1 MRSDFLAS
9 IVVFL
14 VALPLCMGVAIASGL
29 PPAAGLI
36 TGVIGGLVVGFL
48 QGSPLQV
55 SGPAAGLSVI
65 VFEIVQEHGVPTLGV
80 VVLLAGLIQLVAGL
94 LKGGRWFRAVPPSVI
109 HGMLGGIGVLIFSS
123 QFHVMI
129 DDKPRG
135 TGWENLISIPEAIA
149 KAVVPNDQHG
159 HGEAA
164 LIGVITIVCLVL
176 WQRFAPKK
184 LKAVPSALVGVVIA
198 SVIAKLADLPIGFV
212 QVPDSLVGEVKL
224 PDSSL
229 FGLLT
234 KPLIWAEAL
243 GVAVVASAET
253 LLCSSAVDRMH
264 QGPRTNYN
272 RELCAQGVGNALCG
286 LVGGLPMTGVIV
298 RSTANV
304 EAGAQ
309 TRRSAILHG
318 AWILLLV
325 SVFPGLLRLIPI
337 SSLAAVLVYTGYKL
351 VNPARIKE
359 LRRYG
364 LGEFFTFFLTLGA
377 IVATDLL
384 KGVLLGLAV
393 AVIRLLVRLSKL
405 DVEVEA
411 EPNSKRTIVHLR
423 GAATFLRLSDL
434 SDLLERIPADREI
447 HVRFEKLDTL
457 DHSILELLQTW
468 SHQRQAN
475 GGAVVIDWD
484 ALDRRYRASQV
495 EQLSLQKPS
504 ENHVDS
510 LRSAP

>member
-1 MRSDFLAS
+1 
-9 IVVFL
+9 VF
-14 VALPLCMGVAIASGL
+14 
-29 PPAAGLI
+29 
-36 TGVIGGLVVGFL
+36 
-48 QGSPLQV
+48 
-55 SGPAAGLSVI
+55 
-65 VFEIVQEHGVPTLGV
+65 
-80 VVLLAGLIQLVAGL
+80 
-94 LKGGRWFRAVPPSVI
+94 
-109 HGMLGGIGVLIFSS
+109 
-123 QFHVMI
+123 
-129 DDKPRG
+129 
-135 TGWENLISIPEAIA
+135 
-149 KAVVPNDQHG
+149 
-159 HGEAA
+159 
-164 LIGVITIVCLVL
+164 

-184 LKAVPSALVGVVIA
+184 LKAVPSALIGVVLA
-198 SVIAKLADLPIGFV
+198 SVIAKLAGFPIGFV
-212 QVPDSLVGEVKL
+212 EVPDSLLGEAKL
-224 PDSSL
+224 PEPSL
-229 FGLLT
+229 LGLLA
-234 KPLIWAEAL
+234 KPIIWAEAF

-253 LLCSSAVDRMH
+253 LLCSTAVDRMH
-264 QGPRTNYN
+264 EGPRTNYN

-304 EAGAQ
+304 EAGAK

-337 SSLAAVLVYTGYKL
+337 SSLAAILVYTGYKL
-351 VNPARIKE
+351 VNPARIAE

-364 LGEFFTFFLTLGA
+364 KGELFTFFLTLGA

-411 EPNSKRTIVHLR
+411 EPGSQRTIVHLR

-434 SDLLERIPADREI
+434 SDLLERIPSDREI
-447 HVRFEKLDTL
+447 HVRFDRLDTL

-468 SHQRQAN
+468 SHQRKAR
-475 GGAVVIDWD
+475 GGAVVIDWK
-484 ALDRRYRASQV
+484 ALEHRYRTSQV
-495 EQLSLQKPS
+495 EQLSLQKLS

-510 LRSAP
+510 LKGAP

>member
-36 TGVIGGLVVGFL
+36 TGIIGGLVVGFL

-65 VFEIVQEHGVPTLGV
+65 VWELVQKHGVVTLGV
-80 VVLLAGLIQLVAGL
+80 VVLLAGLIQIVAGV

-135 TGWENLISIPEAIA
+135 TGLENLISIPEAIA
-149 KAVVPNDQHG
+149 KAVVPNSNHG

-164 LIGVITIVCLVL
+164 FIGALTIVVVLL
-176 WQRFAPKK
+176 WQRFAPRR
-184 LKAVPSALVGVVIA
+184 LKAVPSALVGVLVA
-198 SVIAKLADLPIGFV
+198 AVLTKVLDLPIGHV
-212 QVPDSLVGEVKL
+212 QVPDSLVGAARL
-224 PDSSL
+224 PDSSIFKL
-229 FGLLT
+229 FLQ
-234 KPLIWAEAL
+234 PSIWAAAA

-253 LLCSSAVDRMH
+253 LLCSTAVDRMH

-272 RELCAQGVGNALCG
+272 RELIAQGVGNALCG
-286 LVGGLPMTGVIV
+286 ALGALPMTGVIV

-304 EAGAQ
+304 EAGAK
-309 TRRSAILHG
+309 TRRAAILHG

-325 SVFPGLLRLIPI
+325 VVFPGVLRLIPV
-337 SSLAAVLVYTGYKL
+337 SSLAAILVYTGYKL
-351 VNPARIKE
+351 LNPARIKE

-364 LGEFFTFFLTLGA
+364 RAELATFALTLVA
-377 IVATDLL
+377 IVVTDLL

-393 AVIRLLVRLSKL
+393 AVIRLLLRLSKL
-405 DVEVEA
+405 EVEVEN
-411 EPNSKRTIVHLR
+411 EPGGQRTIVHLR
-423 GAATFLRLSDL
+423 GAATFLRMSDL
-434 SDLLERIPADREI
+434 SDILEAIPADREV
-447 HVRFEKLDTL
+447 HVRFDHLDTL
-457 DHSILELLQTW
+457 DHSVLEMLHSWAGQ
-468 SHQRQAN
+468 HRAR
-475 GGAVVIDWD
+475 GGAVVIDWP
-484 ALDRRYRASQV
+484 ALDERYRASQA
-495 EQLSLQKPS
+495 EQLSLQKLS
-504 ENHVDS
+504 ENPVDS
-510 LRSAP
+510 VRSDP